1 MVALLHG
8 NTYSV
13 ELTPSDRTMVKNIAN
28 NIMDG
33 IERMNNGQDY
43 NSNPTFSNWMKTQ
56 WARATG
62 YKTYHLDISKFGTGN
77 WSMLS
82 YGDYGRTLTG
92 SNAPWKDDNAGNQD
106 VIWTE
111 LPVYGSITVKGCDSE
126 DPAGGCATTGKAKLN
141 GATFTI
147 TNKSG
152 NPIYYNGVVYAN
164 NAVVAT
170 QSITGGACTLPKV
183 SNLPFGTYEVKQ
195 TILGEGYNP
204 STNSSQTVTIS
215 ANNSTVD
222 FTVQF
227 CNRVMRGNVKFTKKD
242 DTNAIM
248 SDIVFEIKSS
258 TTNEKHRVVTNG
270 NGVVD
275 TSLIAHNSH
284 TNGYDAMDLN
294 NITFQNNYGT
304 WFYGV
309 ESGRTAVDNSVSAL
323 PYDDYTITELSTS
336 GNQYCDAE
344 SFSKTFSITAENTIS
359 IDLGT
364 FTNDC
369 TNFNITTTAVDG
381 NTTDSHYILPK
392 ASATIK
398 DIVSYTVKEGFT
410 YRLDGEVIDKTNNNT
425 RIAIQTDSF
434 NATSQTGTRTLV
446 FTFDASSLAGH
457 ELVVYE
463 RLYRDNVLIASHVE
477 PNDANQ
483 IVRVS
488 NLDLSTVAKDNS
500 DGNKYVEA
508 GKAATIKDEVT
519 FHGKPNTEYRIKGVI
534 KIKGTSQILSTK
546 YASPSTDASGTGTTT
561 MNLTLTAANL
571 ANKEGKELIVYEY
584 MCEASD
590 TNCDNKIFSHDSDDD
605 YNQTIFIA
613 SLSTVATDADGDKVI
628 AEQDNAEVRDIV
640 RYCGRKSL
648 NYTLRSELVE
658 KSNPTNII
666 TSKETPVTTD
676 ANGCGDA
683 RIVLDFNAIGLFGKE
698 LVVYE
703 YLMDGVVTAAIH
715 ADPNDANQTVK
726 VMNLNTIAYDA
737 TIVDKYV
744 EAKDTAEVKDQVDYC
759 VEANHAYRLVSKLM
773 DKETRAVATD
783 RNGQQIIEETTINT
797 PNGCDQELVT
807 FTFDPFGL
815 YGKELVAFEY
825 IYDGDDLVLAHEDFD
840 DPNQFVNIVSLDT
853 TAKDKKDDD
862 KLVRNDNDAAII
874 DVVDY
879 CLRAGQ
885 QYKLKGVLKDKAT
898 GNSVLINGNEITS
911 EKTIT
916 PGSNCGQVEI
926 EFRFDA
932 SVLAGTDVVVFESV
946 YIEKENEED
955 ELVVSHEDIN
965 DTAQLVT
972 IISLDTTAG
981 DPDDDDQLITSNTES
996 IIVDRVDYCLKAGE
1010 KYTLKGVLM
1019 DKSTK
1024 KPVLIDGKE
1033 VTSSMPLEPTKNC
1046 GFVEMEFKFD
1056 ASSLN
1061 GTNLVVYEYV
1071 YREGE
1076 EDEKPVISHTDIY
1089 DQDQFADIISLDTTA
1104 KDKKDG
1110 NKSIEAEKD
1119 ATIIDVVDYCLEA
1132 DREYIL
1138 KGILMDKSTK
1148 QALLVNGK
1156 EVTNAIPLKTT
1167 EKCGQIEMEFTFDA
1181 SNLGGTDIV
1190 VFESVYI
1197 PADKED
1203 CKEDGEEGEDGEDGE
1218 DDAEICK
1225 EDQLII
1231 AHEDIDDDAQLVT
1244 VLEPDIPDTGF
1255 ITRNSDGGEVI
1266 NPTIIIA
1273 VVATSVV
1280 ALGAT
1285 GARLIARRKM
1295 LR

>member
-1 MVALLHG
+1 MAVTIYLRIKDII
-8 NTYSV
+8 TYSV
-13 ELTPSDRTMVKNIAN
+13 K
-28 NIMDG
+28 
-33 IERMNNGQDY
+33 
-43 NSNPTFSNWMKTQ
+43 
-56 WARATG
+56 
-62 YKTYHLDISKFGTGN
+62 
-77 WSMLS
+77 
-82 YGDYGRTLTG
+82 
-92 SNAPWKDDNAGNQD
+92 AG
-106 VIWTE
+106 
-111 LPVYGSITVKGCDSE
+111 L
-126 DPAGGCATTGKAKLN
+126 
-141 GATFTI
+141 
-147 TNKSG
+147 
-152 NPIYYNGVVYAN
+152 
-164 NAVVAT
+164 
-170 QSITGGACTLPKV
+170 
-183 SNLPFGTYEVKQ
+183 
-195 TILGEGYNP
+195 
-204 STNSSQTVTIS
+204 
-215 ANNSTVD
+215 
-222 FTVQF
+222 
-227 CNRVMRGNVKFTKKD
+227 
-242 DTNAIM
+242 
-248 SDIVFEIKSS
+248 
-258 TTNEKHRVVTNG
+258 
-270 NGVVD
+270 
-275 TSLIAHNSH
+275 
-284 TNGYDAMDLN
+284 
-294 NITFQNNYGT
+294 
-304 WFYGV
+304 
-309 ESGRTAVDNSVSAL
+309 
-323 PYDDYTITELSTS
+323 
-336 GNQYCDAE
+336 QYR
-344 SFSKTFSITAENTIS
+344 I
-359 IDLGT
+359 
-364 FTNDC
+364 
-369 TNFNITTTAVDG
+369 
-381 NTTDSHYILPK
+381 
-392 ASATIK
+392 
-398 DIVSYTVKEGFT
+398 
-410 YRLDGEVIDKTNNNT
+410 DGEVIDKTDNN
-425 RIAIQTDSF
+425 RQIATGTTGLF
-434 NATSQTGTRTLV
+434 TANNATGTQTIT
-446 FTFDASSLAGH
+446 FTFDASNLAGH

-463 RLYRDNVLIASHVE
+463 RLYHNNELKASHVAPDD
-477 PNDANQ
+477 PNQ
-483 IVRVS
+483 TVTVV
-488 NLDLSTVAKDNS
+488 NLGISTKATDEA
-500 DGNKYVEA
+500 DGDKYIEA

-519 FHGKPNTEYRIKGVI
+519 FHGKPNTEYRIKGAI

-590 TNCDNKIFSHDSDDD
+590 TNCDNKIISHDSDDD
-605 YNQTIFIA
+605 YNQTVFIA
-613 SLSTVATDADGDKVI
+613 SLSTVATDNTDGDKVI

-658 KSNPTNII
+658 KSDPTNII

-683 RIVLDFNAIGLFGKE
+683 RIVLDFNATGLFGKE

-703 YLMDGVVTAAIH
+703 YLMDGSVTAAKHTDI
-715 ADPNDANQTVK
+715 NDANQTVR

-759 VEANHAYRLVSKLM
+759 VEANHSYKLVSKLM
-773 DKETRAVATD
+773 DKGTRAVAVD
-783 RNGQQIIEETTINT
+783 RNGKQIVEETTINT

-825 IYDGDDLVLAHEDFD
+825 IYDGDNLVLAHEDFD

-874 DVVDY
+874 DVADY

-898 GNSVLINGNEITS
+898 GKSVLVNGKEVVS
-911 EKTIT
+911 EKSIT
-916 PGSNCGQVEI
+916 PGSNCGQAEI

-932 SVLAGTDVVVFESV
+932 NALAGMDVVVFESV
-946 YIEKENEED
+946 YHVPEISIDEEPD
-955 ELVVSHEDIN
+955 GELVVSHEDIN
-965 DTAQLVT
+965 DDAQLVT

-981 DPDDDDQLITSNTES
+981 DPDDDDQLIASNTES

-1076 EDEKPVISHTDIY
+1076 ENEKPVISHTDIY
-1089 DQDQFADIISLDTTA
+1089 DEDQFANIISLDTTA

-1218 DDAEICK
+1218 DDAVICK

-1244 VLEPDIPDTGF
+1244 VLEPEIPDTGF
-1255 ITRNSDGGEVI
+1255 ITRNSDGGEVA